1 MLSCKSIPSL
11 ISLTAPRYNRHDPEC
26 YRKVGFGIALY
37 PRKHEV
43 YAVKIGIVG
52 PKSSCESIARDMHYI
67 DPGIEVR
74 CYVREQVS
82 ACAEVYPDC
91 ERTCDAVLFTGR
103 AVESYVK
110 SNCKITKPTA
120 AVARS
125 AVAVARAF
133 LSMQKQNLKFD
144 SLSIDIVEPQVIED
158 VLDTFQILAKNIYS
172 YPTPEDIEE
181 EHYVRWHKELQDEGY
196 TSVALTSL
204 QWVFQQLLLDGYQA
218 IYMGPTRTTTRLA
231 LDRLKADLA
240 INRAEQ
246 AQIATEILQLQDT
259 QVLEENYYSG
269 MIEKADIYKRIIR
282 YSKELQAAVFQEGRW
297 EYIIY
302 ANAGVLRERRSLRL
316 LTELQKY
323 VRSQGLRLSAGMGV
337 GVTAYQAEIN
347 ARKAL
352 RCTLDKSNPEDL
364 YCIDENN
371 ELIGPLFRENELRY
385 QLISNDPRVMELAEK
400 TGLSSASILKL
411 RAIIDMRHSDVF
423 DAHELADCL
432 EVTTRSARRII
443 SRLIEAGCGEVY
455 AKENAASR
463 GRPKSLVRILL
474 GSEPSPSTSKTS
486 S

>member
-1 MLSCKSIPSL
+1 
-11 ISLTAPRYNRHDPEC
+11 
-26 YRKVGFGIALY
+26 
-37 PRKHEV
+37 
-43 YAVKIGIVG
+43 
-52 PKSSCESIARDMHYI
+52 
-67 DPGIEVR
+67 
-74 CYVREQVS
+74 
-82 ACAEVYPDC
+82 
-91 ERTCDAVLFTGR
+91 
-103 AVESYVK
+103 
-110 SNCKITKPTA
+110 
-120 AVARS
+120 
-125 AVAVARAF
+125 
-133 LSMQKQNLKFD
+133 
-144 SLSIDIVEPQVIED
+144 
-158 VLDTFQILAKNIYS
+158 
-172 YPTPEDIEE
+172 
-181 EHYVRWHKELQDEGY
+181 
-196 TSVALTSL
+196 
-204 QWVFQQLLLDGYQA
+204 
-218 IYMGPTRTTTRLA
+218 
-231 LDRLKADLA
+231 
-240 INRAEQ
+240 
-246 AQIATEILQLQDT
+246 
-259 QVLEENYYSG
+259 